1 MAERRKSDRFK
12 MKCDLEGRVEF
23 GYPTPAEHAC
33 TLRVRDVS
41 ASGIS
46 FVLDEEL
53 PGLEIGRVLEKV
65 TVRIGGR
72 SVRGDLVVMH
82 LMEDYPVDAI
92 CGAMFCPTSDEDILR
107 LREIIHDLK
116 LRAEQDE
123 TRLSA

>member
-23 GYPTPAEHAC
+23 GYPSPSEHAC

-46 FVLDEEL
+46 FVLEEEL

-65 TVRIGGR
+65 TVRIGAR

-116 LRAEQDE
+116 VGTEQSE